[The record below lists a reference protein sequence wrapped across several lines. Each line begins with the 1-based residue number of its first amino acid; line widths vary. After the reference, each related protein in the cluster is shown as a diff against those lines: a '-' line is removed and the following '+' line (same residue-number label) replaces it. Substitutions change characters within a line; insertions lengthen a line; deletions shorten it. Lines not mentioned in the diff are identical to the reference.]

1 MIKRIKTKLSK
12 DDNLKELLSGSAI
25 TFVIKVVGMFF
36 GYLVVWVISRKYGA
50 DGVGLYSLT
59 SRLLNSLAIVGCLGL
74 NISVLRYVGQYGK
87 HPDAPARLKQLYGHA
102 VKLAFPFAVFLG
114 IVLYFFAEEVA
125 VKLFENETYIPA
137 LKISAIALPFFA
149 INLINIE
156 FIRGLKRLK
165 VSEYLRSINRPMII
179 LALLLL
185 SVFGAGILN
194 PVYAYIVGLGC
205 TFMVSLG
212 YIFGYLRK
220 AKSGISVKKGL
231 QLKEVWSTSSPMM
244 TKAVA
249 SFVFTNAGSVFLEI
263 YAGTDQ
269 VGVFNVAL
277 RLAQLVSLILIVV
290 NTISAPKFAELYW
303 AGKTRELQK
312 MITQTTK
319 LIFWTSLSISILL
332 VLFSN
337 FFLGLFGTEFKTGS
351 LAMIILVIA
360 QMINAFAGSVG
371 VFLNMS
377 GNQKVLR
384 NIMLGTMILT
394 LVGYYFFTPLFGIFG
409 TACVALF
416 GALVVNVSSAVY
428 VHKKLNIITYFQ
440 PFK

>member
-1 MIKRIKTKLSK
+1 MIKKIQTKLGK
-12 DDNLKELLSGSAI
+12 DVNLKELLSGSAL
-25 TFVIKVVGMFF
+25 TFIIKVTGILF

-59 SRLLNSLAIVGCLGL
+59 SRLLNSLAILGCLGL

-87 HPDAPARLKQLYGHA
+87 HPDAPERLKQLYGHA
-102 VKLAFPFAVFLG
+102 VKLAFPFAVLLG
-114 IVLYFFAEEVA
+114 ALLYFFAQELA

-137 LKISAIALPFFA
+137 LKISAVALPFFA

-179 LALLLL
+179 LVLLLF
-185 SVFGAGILN
+185 SIFGFGILN
-194 PVYAYIVGLGC
+194 PVYAYIAALGF
-205 TFMVSLG
+205 TFILSQGYILG
-212 YIFGYLRK
+212 YLKK
-220 AKSGISVKKGL
+220 AKSEISIEKGL
-231 QLKEVWSTSSPMM
+231 RLKEVWNTSSPMM
-244 TKAVA
+244 TKALA
-249 SFVFTNAGSVFLEI
+249 SFVLTNAGSVFLEI
-263 YAGTDQ
+263 YAATDQ
-269 VGVFNVAL
+269 VGIFNVAL

-312 MITQTTK
+312 IIRQTTK
-319 LIFWTSLSISILL
+319 LIFWTSLAMSILL
-332 VLFSN
+332 VLFSK
-337 FFLGLFGTEFKTGS
+337 FFLGIFGTEFKTGS
-351 LAMIILVIA
+351 LAMIMLVIA
-360 QMINAFAGSVG
+360 QMVNASTGSVG

-377 GNQKVLR
+377 GNQKAFR
-384 NIMLGTMILT
+384 NIMLVTMVLT
-394 LVGYYFFTPLFGIFG
+394 LAGYYFFTPLFGVFG

-416 GALVVNVSSAVY
+416 GALIVNISSAVY
-428 VHKKLNIITYFQ
+428 AQRKLNIITYFQ